1 METLFEQLL
10 GLTGLHIFKVDEK
23 HDGYFLHCET
33 YAKSCKCTKCGHV
46 NTKVKQTYVRTI
58 RDLPISGKRV
68 YLILYSKQ
76 YDCQQCQSNYYEKYD
91 FVEPNQ
97 NTTNRY
103 SAYLYFLSKGV
114 DLSYVSEK
122 ENISY
127 KTVTRIVRHYSQQA
141 VKAFYGYKTV
151 KKIGIDEIALRKGHR
166 DFVVII
172 TDLDTH
178 KIIDILEN
186 RDKKGLIKYFQD
198 KGTDFCQRI
207 EVFCSDMWEGY
218 LNTAKEVFPNAVIT
232 ADRFHV
238 FAKLQD
244 ALDHTRKYLRKTF
257 KEDETLK
264 GIRYLLL
271 KNPENLNDK
280 ELTELNDLLKNPKYE
295 LLKASYEAKNEF
307 RNIYQSKIDVQ
318 KANEL
323 IEQWIKNNAKNRF
336 LFNFIKFYKS
346 WKNYILN
353 YFQNRLTTSI
363 VEGINNKLKLIKRR
377 AFGFLTFES
386 FRLKAITEFL

>member
-10 GLTGLHIFKVDEK
+10 GLTGLRIFKVEQK

-46 NTKVKQTYVRTI
+46 NIKVKQTYARTI

-68 YLILYSKQ
+68 YLILYSRQ
-76 YDCQQCQSNYYEKYD
+76 YNCEQCHTNYYEKYD
-91 FVEPNQ
+91 FVESNQ

-103 SAYLYFLSKGV
+103 SAYLYFLSKGA

-122 ENISY
+122 ESISY
-127 KTVTRIVRHYSQQA
+127 KTVTRIVKQYSQQA
-141 VKAFYGYKTV
+141 VKSFDGYKTV

-166 DFVVII
+166 NFVVII

-186 RDKKGLIKYFQD
+186 RNKKDLIKHFQD
-198 KGTDFCQRI
+198 KGQAFCQRI
-207 EVFCSDMWEGY
+207 EIFCSDMWEGY
-218 LNTAKEVFPNAVIT
+218 LNTAKQVFPNAVIT
-232 ADRFHV
+232 ADRFHA
-238 FAKLQD
+238 FAKLQNG
-244 ALDHTRKYLRKTF
+244 LDSTRKYLRKTF
-257 KEDETLK
+257 KDDETLK

-271 KNPENLNDK
+271 KNPESLNDNEQNELVTIFNDKNYLILK
-280 ELTELNDLLKNPKYE
+280 E
-295 LLKASYEAKNEF
+295 SYEAKNEF
-307 RNIYQSKIDVQ
+307 RNIYQTELSPQNAEKLID
-318 KANEL
+318 
-323 IEQWIKNNAKNRF
+323 QWIEKYSKNRF
-336 LFNFIKFYKS
+336 LVAFIEFYKS

-353 YFQNRLTTSI
+353 YFSNRLTTSI

>member
-10 GLTGLHIFKVDEK
+10 GLTGLNIFKVDEK

-103 SAYLYFLSKGV
+103 SAYLYFLSKGA
-114 DLSYVSEK
+114 DLSYVSVK
-122 ENISY
+122 ENVSY
-127 KTVTRIVRHYSQQA
+127 KTVTRIVRYYSQQA
-141 VKAFYGYKTV
+141 VKAFDGYKTV

-198 KGTDFCQRI
+198 KGIDFCQRI
-207 EVFCSDMWEGY
+207 EIFCSDMWEGY
-218 LNTAKEVFPNAVIT
+218 LNTAKEVFPNSVIT
-232 ADRFHV
+232 ADRFHA

-244 ALDHTRKYLRKTF
+244 VLDSTRKYLRKTF
-257 KEDETLK
+257 KDDENLK

-271 KNPENLNDK
+271 KNPESLNDNERNELKTIFDNKNYLILK
-280 ELTELNDLLKNPKYE
+280 E
-295 LLKASYEAKNEF
+295 SYEAKNEF
-307 RNIYQSKIDVQ
+307 RDIYQTETTPQNAEKLID
-318 KANEL
+318 
-323 IEQWIKNNAKNRF
+323 QWIEKYAKNRF
-336 LFNFIKFYKS
+336 LFHFIKFYKS
-346 WKNYILN
+346 WKNYIIN
-353 YFQNRLTTSI
+353 YFHNRLTTSI

-377 AFGFLTFES
+377 SFGFLSFES

>member
-10 GLTGLHIFKVDEK
+10 GLIGLHIFKVETK

-33 YAKSCKCTKCGHV
+33 YAISCRCTKCGHL

-76 YDCQQCQSNYYEKYD
+76 YDCEQCHTNYYEKYD

-103 SAYLYFLSKGV
+103 SDYLYFLSKGA

-127 KTVTRIVRHYSQQA
+127 KTVTRIVRRCSQQA
-141 VKAFYGYKTV
+141 VKAFDGYKTV

-166 DFVVII
+166 DFVVVIC
-172 TDLDTH
+172 DLDTH

-186 RDKKGLIKYFQD
+186 RDKKGLIKHFQD
-198 KGTDFCQRI
+198 KGQSFCERI
-207 EVFCSDMWEGY
+207 EIFCSDMWEGY

-232 ADRFHV
+232 ADRFHA

-244 ALDHTRKYLRKTF
+244 GLDSTRKYLRKTF
-257 KEDETLK
+257 KDDETLK

-271 KNPENLNDK
+271 KNPKNLNDN
-280 ELTELNDLLKNPKYE
+280 EQNELNAIFDNKNYLILKQ
-295 LLKASYEAKNEF
+295 SYEAKNEF
-307 RNIYQSKIDVQ
+307 RDIYQTETTPQNAEK
-318 KANEL
+318 L
-323 IEQWIKNNAKNRF
+323 IEQWIEKYTKNRF
-336 LFNFIKFYKS
+336 LFLFIKFYKS
-346 WKNYILN
+346 WKSYIIN
-353 YFQNRLTTSI
+353 YFHNRLTTSI